1 MMIRC
6 PTWRNLLV
14 ATTLQ
19 LSIFAGAAQAEPGQ
33 KEEGLRPEI
42 EQLRQILASVA
53 KGDSAFGAA
62 VAPAETL
69 ATTEPKPDRI
79 RHLDIRL
86 LDELNEVAIAFN
98 EAADGQ
104 KQPAT
109 RAVVKGLDPQTATE
123 GASRVFE
130 GDGPSLSIMRQFL
143 IVPAASL
150 GADPVKKAMAIVTS
164 FERSPKTD
172 DSYFEYTAPKDMAGS
187 EIRTL
192 PGSAT
197 SWNKAA
203 EPSMAE
209 GEIYKLKKCRSIPI
223 LGWYCNTSW
232 YQPLPLDQ
240 APDGSAQALITTL
253 YPLAKGGDNAFF
265 KDGRAENIVDGYTSV
280 YLVEQSGAD
289 VLVYSLGFQTKASP
303 ALQQARLNAGHK
315 AEFKMLASRFAGAD
329 TN

>member
-6 PTWRNLLV
+6 LTRRSLLV
-14 ATTLQ
+14 ATTVLVAT
-19 LSIFAGAAQAEPGQ
+19 FARNAQAEPR
-33 KEEGLRPEI
+33 LRPEI
-42 EQLRQILASVA
+42 EQLRQVSAGIA
-53 KGDSAFGAA
+53 KGESVFGAA

-86 LDELNEVAIAFN
+86 LNELNAIATAFN
-98 EAADGQ
+98 DAADGE
-104 KQPAT
+104 KLAAT
-109 RAVVKGLDPQTATE
+109 LAVVKGLDPQTATD
-123 GASRVFE
+123 GASRMFE

-150 GADPVKKAMAIVTS
+150 GAEPLKKAMKIVTS

-172 DSYFEYTAPKDMAGS
+172 DSYFEYTDPKDMAGS

-203 EPSMAE
+203 QPSMAE

-232 YQPLPLDQ
+232 YQPLVLDQ

-253 YPLAKGGDNAFF
+253 YPLVKGGDNPVF

-280 YLVEQSGAD
+280 YLVEQSGVD
-289 VLVYSLGFQTKASP
+289 VLVYSLGFQSKAGP
-303 ALQQARLNAGHK
+303 ALQQARLNTGHK
-315 AEFKMLASRFAGAD
+315 AEFKMLASRFSGAN